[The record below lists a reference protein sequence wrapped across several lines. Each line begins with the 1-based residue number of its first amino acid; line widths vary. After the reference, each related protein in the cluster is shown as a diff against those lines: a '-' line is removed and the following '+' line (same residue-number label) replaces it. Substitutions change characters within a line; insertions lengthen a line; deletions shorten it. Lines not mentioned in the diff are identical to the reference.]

1 MSEFRETRFVLPHI
15 TLTAREYGPA
25 NGVPVLALHGWLD
38 NCMTFERLVPH
49 LSGLRLVMLDMAG
62 HGLSEH
68 RPAGTSY
75 PIWDYARDALLVTE
89 QLGWERFA
97 ILGHS
102 LGAITAAL
110 LAGSVPERITRLAL
124 IDGLFP
130 LIEKPEHAPERFGS
144 ALRAE
149 LALARKRKPVY
160 GDVEQAIRAR
170 VLGGFPVSREAAAL
184 LVSRGLM
191 PCEGGFTWRTDARLT
206 LPSAY
211 RVTRDQAHAFIQA
224 ISCPVCFV
232 TADKGLLIEPE
243 EWALLRELSF
253 DIKQLAG
260 GHHLHLDSEEGAQ
273 RVAACFADFL
283 LA

>member
-1 MSEFRETRFVLPHI
+1 MSTFQETRFVLPHI
-15 TLTAREYGPA
+15 TLAAREYGPA
-25 NGVPVLALHGWLD
+25 DGIPVLALHGWLD
-38 NCMTFERLVPH
+38 NAMTFERVAPH
-49 LSGLRLVMLDMAG
+49 LSGVRLVMLDMAG

-68 RPAGTSY
+68 RSAGSSY
-75 PIWDYARDALLVTE
+75 PIWDYARDALLVAD

-97 ILGHS
+97 LLGHS

-110 LAGSVPERITRLAL
+110 LAASVPERITRLAL

-130 LIEKPEHAPERFGS
+130 LIEEPEHAPARLGG

-160 GDVEQAIRAR
+160 ADIEQAVRAR
-170 VLGGFPVSREAAAL
+170 VLGGFPVSREAAEL
-184 LVSRGLM
+184 LASRGLIA
-191 PCEGGFTWRTDARLT
+191 CEGGFTWCTDARLT

-211 RVTRDQAHAFIQA
+211 RVTRAQAHAFIRA
-224 ISCPVCFV
+224 IRCPVCFV
-232 TADKGLLIEPE
+232 AAENGLLIEPE

-260 GHHLHLDSEEGAQ
+260 GHHLHLDSAESAQ
-273 RVAACFADFL
+273 QVAACFADFL
-283 LA
+283 LE